1 MAATLTKHGATKSGP
16 QHRKYRRNPDAV
28 SREEAR
34 RQAILTGLA
43 AGLVD
48 VEIAAEA
55 DCSRSYITKEIH
67 KMLAEHRLSNRA
79 HLVAWA
85 YRSGVLKL
93 DS

>member
-16 QHRKYRRNPDAV
+16 QGKYRRNPDVVA
-28 SREEAR
+28 RETAR
-34 RQAILTGLA
+34 RHAILTGLA

-67 KMLAEHRLSNRA
+67 KMLAEHRLINRA
-79 HLVAWA
+79 HLVGWA
-85 YRSGVLKL
+85 FRSGLLKL